1 VKWFVKKTTM
11 ILLFLHLNHR
21 RLFMKSFKPL
31 HLVAIVIP
39 VLLLVS
45 CSKELKKNENPLG
58 NETRLAMLKSKPA
71 MEASAS
77 VHVFATGLNNPRG
90 LKFGPDGNLYVA
102 EGGTGGNL
110 STAGTCTQV
119 VFPVGPYLGSPTGG
133 RISKVDGQ
141 TGARTTI
148 TDQLPSSR
156 ANEIIG
162 GDVEGVADVE
172 FVGNT
177 LYALLAGAG
186 CSHGVAN
193 IPNGIVRVEPNGS
206 WTMIA
211 NLSAFQMANPVAKPE
226 PDDFE
231 PDGTWYSMI
240 NVRGDLYALEP
251 NHGELVKVTTSG
263 QITRVVDISAKV
275 GHIVPTAIAY
285 HGNFYVG
292 NLNPFPIPGGASKIY
307 KITPSGQMKVDASGL
322 NTVLGLVFDSK
333 SRMYVLEMTVGAP
346 FPTPGMGRIIR
357 IEPNGQQTVIATGL
371 SLPTGMTM
379 GPDGNLYV
387 SNVGFSPAAIGGGQ
401 VLKVDITH

>member
-1 VKWFVKKTTM
+1 
-11 ILLFLHLNHR
+11 
-21 RLFMKSFKPL
+21 MKSFKPL

-39 VLLLVS
+39 VVLLVS

-58 NETRLAMLKSKPA
+58 TETRLAMLKSKPA
-71 MEASAS
+71 MEVSAA
-77 VHVFATGLNNPRG
+77 VKVFATGLNNPRG

-102 EGGTGGNL
+102 EAGIGGNL
-110 STAGTCTQV
+110 STIGTCTQV
-119 VFPVGPYLGSPTGG
+119 VFPVGPYTGSPTGG
-133 RISKVDGQ
+133 RISKIDASG
-141 TGARTTI
+141 TRTTV
-148 TDQLPSSR
+148 TDQLPSSQ

-206 WTMIA
+206 WSMIA
-211 NLSAFQMANPVAKPE
+211 NLSAYQMANPVAHPE
-226 PDDFE
+226 PGDFE

-240 NVRGDLYALEP
+240 NVRGDLYAVEP
-251 NHGELVKVTTSG
+251 NHGELVKVTTGGS
-263 QITRVVDISAKV
+263 ITRVVDISAKV

-292 NLNPFPIPGGASKIY
+292 NLSVFPIAGGASKVY
-307 KITPSGQMKVDASGL
+307 KITPSGQMKEDASGL
-322 NTVLGLVFDSK
+322 NTVLGLVFDEK
-333 SRMYVLEMTVGAP
+333 ARMYVLEMTAGAP

-357 IEPNGQQTVIATGL
+357 IDPSGQQTVVATGL

-401 VLKVDITH
+401 VLQVDIPN